1 MIRDDGIN
9 RANPSQYRSLT
20 SLKFLFLI
28 ITIILTLMIWFSFD
42 YNIFTGLPL
51 DAERHKNEGSTSSS
65 TSGTTGGTTGDSTTT
80 ASNNFE
86 IDYTEDYKKA
96 YKIVVSGLSFQSIF
110 ITIEFIIQIT
120 GLTYYF
126 NQGNA
131 IIVMLKIF
139 ESFLLFYYFI
149 DAWHYVIIWYIFI
162 VTQLITTIIEIVSLI
177 YSIFYKFNKYN
188 KIRTNDVTML
198 EKEKNE

>member
-65 TSGTTGGTTGDSTTT
+65 TSSNTDGTIE
-80 ASNNFE
+80 NYE

-162 VTQLITTIIEIVSLI
+162 VTNNNYYRNCLSYL
-177 YSIFYKFNKYN
+177 
-188 KIRTNDVTML
+188 
-198 EKEKNE
+198 